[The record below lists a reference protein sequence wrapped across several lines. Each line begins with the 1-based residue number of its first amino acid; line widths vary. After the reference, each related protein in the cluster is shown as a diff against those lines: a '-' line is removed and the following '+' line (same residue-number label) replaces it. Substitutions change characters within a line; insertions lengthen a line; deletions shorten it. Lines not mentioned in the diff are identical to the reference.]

1 MVKFQLDR
9 PQVKKKAKVG
19 FRRAP
24 SFDSRIQRTADSLKL
39 KLAPFA
45 NRRIGGDAQGW
56 GQPVDDSIGTLA
68 TILARSR
75 LFYA

>member
-1 MVKFQLDR
+1 MRGHDAEIGGHDAPKY
-9 PQVKKKAKVG
+9 A
-19 FRRAP
+19 AP

-68 TILARSR
+68 TILARS